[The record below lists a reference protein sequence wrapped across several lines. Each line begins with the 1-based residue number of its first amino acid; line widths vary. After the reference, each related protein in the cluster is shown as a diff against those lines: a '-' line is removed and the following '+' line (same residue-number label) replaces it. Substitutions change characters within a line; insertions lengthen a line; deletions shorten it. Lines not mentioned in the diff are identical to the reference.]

1 MSSKVKSKND
11 KSLCEISMEVVANV
25 IRLSTFSILHRTIGG
40 VTTTGK
46 AEKDHDKEP
55 LVPHKFP
62 APAATKRLQEQL
74 SHANPTFMIKPAR
87 GSGPTTTQVIHKE
100 RVIPKERV
108 HQVVPKKEES
118 VDGLA
123 SEYIHK
129 IRNKLGCGL

>member
-25 IRLSTFSILHRTIGG
+25 IRLSTFSIAHRTIRGA
-40 VTTTGK
+40 TTTGK
-46 AEKDHDKEP
+46 NEKDHDMEP
-55 LVPHKFP
+55 LVPHQFP
-62 APAATKRLQEQL
+62 AACKRSQEPL

-87 GSGPTTTQVIHKE
+87 DSGPTTTQVIHKE

-108 HQVVPKKEES
+108 HQVIPEKEES
-118 VDGLA
+118 IDGLA

-129 IRNKLGCGL
+129 IRNKLRCGL

>member
-1 MSSKVKSKND
+1 MSSRVKSKND

-25 IRLSTFSILHRTIGG
+25 IRLSTFSIAHRTIGA
-40 VTTTGK
+40 TITGK

-55 LVPHKFP
+55 LVPHQF
-62 APAATKRLQEQL
+62 PAATKRSQEPL
-74 SHANPTFMIKPAR
+74 THANPTFMIKPAR
-87 GSGPTTTQVIHKE
+87 GSGPTTNQVIHKE

-108 HQVVPKKEES
+108 HQVMPKKEES